1 MLLHIL
7 VILYFY
13 CYFILLIYHNLF
25 SPSPTDGLFELFLV
39 GANTMLVLEMFLYMT
54 FVDVHT

>member
-1 MLLHIL
+1 M
-7 VILYFY
+7 
-13 CYFILLIYHNLF
+13 LLIYHNLF
-25 SPSPTDGLFELFLV
+25 SPSPTDGLFEWFLV